1 MLVSN
6 CSFLLITILG
16 DISNAQISQNVSFD
30 ACQDTPCESNKNLV
44 IDCLEVPVD
53 YSGYIKSPGFPDKIE
68 DESLFGIVNS
78 LFGVV
83 LTIRS

>member
-1 MLVSN
+1 MFPIAV
-6 CSFLLITILG
+6 FLLIILG
-16 DISNAQISQNVSFD
+16 DISNAQIYSQNVSFD

-68 DESLFGIVNS
+68 DESLFGIVYS

-83 LTIRS
+83 STMS